1 MAGEPDERT
10 PALPNASTTSLAGGG
25 GGGDM
30 DIRNASEA
38 MQRAAE
44 AMIAATETFRRQF
57 TGQEEAQAPRRPLTY
72 HPYSPVAVDDVQ
84 QQQHHQQQQHRL
96 QQRKSMGA
104 QPGSRTPYQDAYA
117 HPVPISAA
125 SSLHNL
131 SRPPTIHT
139 SPYYHYANP
148 PYTTHIPAAASFP
161 DFMPNRPALPPLAIG
176 RETNAFGSRVQRGT
190 AISAYD
196 DGYQALPPPRGPA
209 PGNMTPPAD
218 WTALSGSTP
227 NLAATLGPQLPGGTP
242 PSLYRPPG
250 TPSGQHMDLFEAAYK
265 LKAET
270 QSLMAGKHGSMRPR
284 SPADEPSPV
293 VRIGRYTYIR
303 SDTDDFRTTLIN
315 TDYAPGMDDVGRSPD
330 SPIKPPPAPMGEA
343 DDRPYGFTLTREIA
357 FVWMVCVSQLL
368 MLAAIG
374 QAMVPAHIIGESF
387 PNTTFGDMAW
397 YSAAYGL
404 TAGTFVLPAG
414 RLGDLFGHKMIF
426 IVGFVWFGLWS
437 LACGFAGMVQQ
448 GGGNGTVFFCVS
460 RAIQGIGP
468 ALLVPNGQAM
478 LGRGYKPGP
487 RKNMVM
493 CLFGAAAPLGFV
505 IGAVMG
511 SMFAQYATWPWAFWT
526 LAAVCIALA
535 AISGLVM
542 PNTGVTRRNKKESLW
557 SQLDAGGMMLG
568 VAGLVLFNFAFNQAP
583 IVSWGTP
590 YTYFILVIGVL
601 LIGAFIFVETVV
613 PHPLV
618 PVNAMKAQTVF
629 VLACTGTG
637 WGCFSVWVFYAI
649 MFLQNLRGW
658 SALLTSAAFAPA
670 PVTGLAAS
678 LLTGYLMGRI
688 GPPWIMFISMCAF
701 FVGSLLLATAP
712 VDQSYWFNT
721 FFGILVMPFG
731 MDMSNPAAVILLS
744 NSVSKE
750 HQGIA
755 ASLVVTV
762 VNYAISI
769 ALGFAGTVEVNLH
782 NNGSDLFA
790 GYRGAQY
797 FGLGLGGLGVLL
809 GAAFLLQTRGGKPK
823 GPPPGTST
831 SGGPMPQK
839 A

>member
-1 MAGEPDERT
+1 MAGESDERK
-10 PALPNASTTSLAGGG
+10 PVLPNISTASLAGGAG
-25 GGGDM
+25 GEM
-30 DIRNASEA
+30 DIRSASEA

-44 AMIAATETFRRQF
+44 AMMAATETFRRQF
-57 TGQEEAQAPRRPLTY
+57 TGQEDAQELRRPLTH
-72 HPYSPVAVDDVQ
+72 HPYAPIDDMQ
-84 QQQHHQQQQHRL
+84 QQQQQQQQRL
-96 QQRKSMGA
+96 PQRKSTGA
-104 QPGSRTPYQDAYA
+104 PVWPMTPYHDAYA
-117 HPVPISAA
+117 PPLPISAA
-125 SSLHNL
+125 SSMHNL
-131 SRPPTIHT
+131 SRPLTNQT
-139 SPYYHYANP
+139 SPQY
-148 PYTTHIPAAASFP
+148 PYTTTPYITPVPAAASLP
-161 DFMPNRPALPPLAIG
+161 DFLSNRPTMPPLAHG
-176 RETNAFGSRVQRGT
+176 RETNAFGARVMRGT
-190 AISAYD
+190 AISTYD
-196 DGYQALPPPRGPA
+196 DGYQG
-209 PGNMTPPAD
+209 
-218 WTALSGSTP
+218 
-227 NLAATLGPQLPGGTP
+227 
-242 PSLYRPPG
+242 
-250 TPSGQHMDLFEAAYK
+250 AYK
-265 LKAET
+265 LKSET
-270 QSLMAGKHGSMRPR
+270 QSLMGGKHGS
-284 SPADEPSPV
+284 SIDEPSPV
-293 VRIGRYTYIR
+293 VQIGRYTYVR
-303 SDTDDFRTTLIN
+303 SDTDDFRTALIN
-315 TDYAPGMDDVGRSPD
+315 SEYAAGMDDVVGQPPD
-330 SPIKPPPAPMGEA
+330 SPRKPPQGLAGGA

-374 QAMVPAHIIGESF
+374 QAMVPAYIIGRSF

-414 RLGDLFGHKMIF
+414 RLGDLFGHKTMF
-426 IVGFVWFGLWS
+426 IIGFVWFGLWS
-437 LACGFAGMVQQ
+437 LACGFADMVQLA
-448 GGGNGTVFFCVS
+448 GGQGTVFFCVS

-505 IGAVMG
+505 LGAVMG
-511 SMFAQYATWPWAFWT
+511 SLFAQYATWPWAFWT

-542 PNTGVTRRNKKESLW
+542 PNTGVTRRNKEESLW
-557 SQLDAGGMMLG
+557 SQLDVGGMVLG
-568 VAGLVLFNFAFNQAP
+568 VSGLVLFNFAFNQAP

-590 YTYFILVIGVL
+590 YTYFILVIGVI

-618 PVNAMKAQTVF
+618 PVNAMRAQTVY

-658 SALLTSAAFAPA
+658 GALLTSAAFAPA

-678 LLTGYLMGRI
+678 LLTGYLMARI

-701 FVGSLLLATAP
+701 FIGSLLLATAP

-731 MDMSNPAAVILLS
+731 MDMSNPAAVIMLS

-782 NNGSDLFA
+782 NHGNDLFA

-809 GAAFLLQTRGGKPK
+809 GAAFLFQTSKAPK

-831 SGGPMPQK
+831 SGGDVPQK
-839 A
+839 V